1 MKRWILSLVCVMIS
15 ALTAWAAFD
24 PNGIS
29 MTASVNKTSLTLDD
43 ELTLTV
49 TVDGAAGDL
58 VAPQL
63 PSLPAFNV
71 YARSTSKQIHNFH
84 ATSTF
89 EYVML
94 PRFAG
99 KAVIGPITLHYGNKT
114 YQTDPI
120 TVTVYR
126 TPTKA
131 NTKNTPTAP
140 ATAQKRQA
148 PAARQT
154 ATPQPAPTDLPP
166 LERDL
171 YMRASRQ
178 TQDYFMLAAVSDSSP
193 YANQTFTLAVRFYY
207 DAPFSG
213 NAPYT
218 APTLNNLV
226 VEELGRAEGRQ
237 TIAGKLYDYI
247 EIRYAAT
254 GVMSGAA
261 QINPASITYIPISRR
276 DFSLFDRMFASV
288 SQEPQTVQSNPIS
301 LTIRPVPSQ
310 DRPKSFYGAVGNGY
324 HISAEIDRSQV
335 EAGDAVNLTVKVN
348 GDGNLKATED
358 LKLPQMAGFKIYDV
372 VTTSG
377 AVPSNGTLKSY
388 KIFKTVLVPLSSGNY
403 LIPPLA
409 WSYYDP
415 AKKQYLTLNTQP
427 LELEVTPSS
436 KTDTGFDFTSQ
447 TDLGNGFQELG
458 QDIHYL
464 KSTLAEKQN
473 SFLRQVANLWWM
485 CYLFLALLLVAAG
498 FALADKNT
506 LASKRALAKARH
518 NLKKAYTEE
527 TVADALSLYLQLTY
541 HVSTASLPL
550 RDIEKALKQKGC
562 SEELTQRF
570 AALWQQLDVVRFAPV
585 ALQGQSTQN
594 LAQQALE
601 LMKAMDK
608 EKHL

>member
-1 MKRWILSLVCVMIS
+1 MKRWILSLVCIVAS
-15 ALTAWAAFD
+15 AITLWAAFD

-63 PSLPAFNV
+63 PSLPAVNV

-84 ATSTF
+84 AISTF

-99 KAVIGPITLHYGNKT
+99 KATIGPITLRYGNKT

-120 TVTVYR
+120 TVTIYR
-126 TPTKA
+126 TPTKT
-131 NTKNTPTAP
+131 NTKSAPTVPATQHSRTAP
-140 ATAQKRQA
+140 S
-148 PAARQT
+148 ARQSV
-154 ATPQPAPTDLPP
+154 ATQPAPTNLPP

-171 YMRASRQ
+171 YIRASRQ
-178 TQDYFMLAAVSDSSP
+178 HQDYFMIAAVSNPSP

-218 APTLNNLV
+218 APTLNNLF
-226 VEELGRAEGRQ
+226 VEELGRSEGRQ
-237 TIAGKLYDYI
+237 TIDNKLYDYI

-254 GVMSGAA
+254 GVMSGPA

-301 LTIRPVPSQ
+301 LTIRPVPTQ
-310 DRPKSFYGAVGNGY
+310 DQPKSFYGAVGSGY

-358 LKLPQMAGFKIYDV
+358 LKLPQMNGFKTYDV

-415 AKKQYLTLNTQP
+415 VKQQYLTLNTQP
-427 LELEVTPSS
+427 IELAVTPSS

-464 KSTLAEKQN
+464 KSTLAEQN
-473 SFLRQVANLWWM
+473 DSFLQQVANLWWV
-485 CYLFLALLLVAAG
+485 CYLGFALLLGGVV
-498 FALADKNT
+498 FAFADKNT

-518 NLKKAYTEE
+518 RLKHAFSEE
-527 TVADALSLYLQLTY
+527 SVVDALSLYLQLTY
-541 HVSTASLPL
+541 QISTATLPL
-550 RDIEKALKQKGC
+550 RDIEKALAQKGC
-562 SEELTQRF
+562 SEELIKRF
-570 AALWQQLDVVRFAPV
+570 AALWQQLESVRFAPV
-585 ALQGQSTQN
+585 ALQSQSTQA
-594 LAQQALE
+594 LAQQALD

-608 EKHL
+608 EKHI